1 MAPAQ
6 GSTPAAG
13 LAWRRLAALLLA
25 VVAVGL
31 PINHV
36 GAYALLV
43 VAAVIV
49 FNGEVSARPRS
60 WLAAIAVVAIAG
72 AAQFA
77 LAPARVDEGHN
88 VFLPRVPGDVLER
101 GLPAD
106 VYRQMQSTF
115 DAVYPPSVRCRPE
128 SDGCW
133 QSLGFPDAVYSFST
147 DSVWHKTAASRS
159 VTTLDFSDPVWLH
172 LGFTNEMRYN
182 WYTAAPDVHRAD
194 RDRRAWMGLSRWRL
208 TMPWYEMLHLPAAY
222 AGGELCWRGEVMW
235 EGEDASYTA
244 LPDQGCRTIAPADAD
259 RRVFGIAIKPE
270 TLAMKLTPPWSVRLR
285 LFAGGMFEFGA
296 LLAVIAMLVRFRGRR
311 TVVPFILI
319 ALAVIVIAMDDA
331 SFLGGV
337 RPFDGGDDGLFYDS
351 VGRTILQKL
360 LAFDF
365 YGALQGGENV
375 FYYGGPG
382 LRYFRAL
389 EHIVFGETYLGYL
402 SVILL
407 LPFCVYFL
415 FRRFLPLRW
424 ALCLAIIFVAVPVGT
439 IFGTSFIDYAKWA
452 SRGFA
457 DPMAYSLFIAGIVP
471 IIGTTVADPSG
482 RFAPAFFGALLLALA
497 ICMKPIVAPAAAVL
511 LGGAGIFCLYS
522 RQFRRL
528 VGLCLGFSAVFSMA
542 LHNWIYG
549 HVFEPLS
556 GNADNPLV
564 LVMPPSAWA
573 SAMRDVA
580 SLNFVGSHLLRA
592 LRQITDWLNG
602 PAESYATVPLNAA
615 AVVILSYVVV
625 RGRQFDPWLRLIG
638 AAALTQ
644 HAVAFFY
651 IGTVA
656 RYHFLTWFLT
666 ALVVLVWF
674 HQVGMPWLCRR
685 YPDLSDR
692 FAALPWRR
700 RLASSLAGL
709 QKMSA

>member
-13 LAWRRLAALLLA
+13 LAWRRLAVLLLA

-43 VAAVIV
+43 VAAIIA
-49 FNGEVSARPRS
+49 FNGEVSVRPRS

-77 LAPARVDEGHN
+77 LEPARVDEGHN
-88 VFLPRVPGDVLER
+88 VFLPHVPGDVLER

-115 DAVYPPSVRCRPE
+115 DAVYPPSVRCGPAF
-128 SDGCW
+128 DGCW
-133 QSLGFPDAVYSFST
+133 QSLGFPDAVYSFSA
-147 DSVWHKTAASRS
+147 DGIWHTTQASRS
-159 VTTLDFSDPVWLH
+159 VTALDFSDPVWLR
-172 LGFTNEMRYN
+172 LGFTNDMRYN

-194 RDRRAWMGLSRWRL
+194 RDRRAWMGLNRWRL
-208 TMPWYEMLHLPAAY
+208 TMPWFEMLRLPAGY

-235 EGEDASYTA
+235 EGEGAAFAVMPDA
-244 LPDQGCRTIAPADAD
+244 GCRTIAPADAG
-259 RRVFGIAIKPE
+259 RRVFGIAIRPE

-285 LFAGGMFEFGA
+285 LVAGSALALGA
-296 LLAVIAMLVRFRGRR
+296 VLAVIAMLVRFRTRR
-311 TVVPFILI
+311 TVVPFIFI
-319 ALAVIVIAMDDA
+319 ALSVIVIAIDDA

-351 VGRTILQKL
+351 VGRTILRKL

-389 EHIVFGETYLGYL
+389 EHVLFGETYLGYL

-471 IIGTTVADPSG
+471 IIGSTSAGPSA

-497 ICMKPIVAPAAAVL
+497 ICMKPITTPAAAVL
-511 LGGAGIFCLYS
+511 LGGAGVVCLYTS
-522 RQFRRL
+522 QIRRL
-528 VGLCLGFSAVFSMA
+528 FGLCLGFSAVFCMA
-542 LHNWIYG
+542 LHNWVYG
-549 HVFEPLS
+549 HVFELLS

-564 LVMPPSAWA
+564 FVMPPSAWA
-573 SAMRDVA
+573 SAMHDVIN
-580 SLNFVGSHLLRA
+580 LNFTGSHLVRA
-592 LRQITDWLNG
+592 LRQIPDWLSG

-615 AVVILSYVVV
+615 AVVVLVYAVV

-638 AAALTQ
+638 AAALAQ

-651 IGTVA
+651 VGTVA

-666 ALVVLVWF
+666 ALVALVWF
-674 HQVGMPWLCRR
+674 RQAGTAWLRQH
-685 YPDLSDR
+685 YPEQSDH

-700 RLASSLAGL
+700 QLASALTGL
-709 QKMSA
+709 QKMTA